1 MENKYKRAN
10 TYGTPPPLP
19 AIMAFCPQLPR
30 WIMFDPNLFND
41 LAKKMTEALPQNF
54 QAMKQDM
61 EKQFK
66 LVLQNTFNKL
76 DLITRE
82 EFDVQSQVLARTR
95 QQVEALE
102 QQVSMLEEK
111 QGVSRSDHLPPENT
125 ASADKQ

>member
-1 MENKYKRAN
+1 
-10 TYGTPPPLP
+10 
-19 AIMAFCPQLPR
+19 
-30 WIMFDPNLFND
+30 MFDPNLFND